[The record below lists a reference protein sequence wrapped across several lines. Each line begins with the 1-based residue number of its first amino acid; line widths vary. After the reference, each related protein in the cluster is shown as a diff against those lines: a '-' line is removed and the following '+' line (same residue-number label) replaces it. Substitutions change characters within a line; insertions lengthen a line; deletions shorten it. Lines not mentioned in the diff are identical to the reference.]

1 MKVNELNWVEAIEQ
15 VLRDNGGSASLERM
29 YLDILKYRDVSNNRQ
44 WQATLRGI
52 LYRDMRQRDHFV
64 RLGLGVFGLKNAA
77 TSQSTFNQIA
87 TNKQVAVSSQHSAIQ
102 GMLIELGNFYGYDT
116 YTADPNANFDEKR
129 LGSIASLAQI
139 PDFTGFSDLLSQV
152 RKIDVIWFS
161 KRTQRSFP
169 KAAFEVENTPEFRRS
184 MLKLYQL
191 RDYKTDFY
199 LVAAEDKKSLFESRL
214 NNDPFNSVRHDF
226 LFRSFEEV
234 SHLYVAAAE
243 HFLLQERFF
252 AKDHT

>member
-1 MKVNELNWVEAIEQ
+1 MNPNELSWVEAIDQ
-15 VLRDNGGSASLERM
+15 VLLDNGGSASLERM
-29 YLDILKYRDVSNNRQ
+29 YSGILKYRDVSDNRQ

-64 RLGLGVFGLKNAA
+64 RLGLGVFGLKTVA
-77 TSQSTFNQIA
+77 TAQNTFLRVA
-87 TNKQVAVSSQHSAIQ
+87 TNKSVTVSSQHSSIQ
-102 GMLIELGNFYGYDT
+102 GMLIELGNFYGYET
-116 YTADPNANFDEKR
+116 YTADPNAKFDEKR
-129 LGSIASLAQI
+129 LGSITSLQQV
-139 PDFTGFSDLLSQV
+139 PEFTGFQDLLNQV

-161 KRTQRSFP
+161 KRTQRPFP

-199 LVAAEDKKSLFESRL
+199 LVAAKDKKPIFESRL
-214 NNDPFNSVRHDF
+214 SNDPFNDVKDEF

-234 SHLYVAAAE
+234 SRLYVAAAE
-243 HFLLQERFF
+243 HFLLKEQFF
-252 AKDHT
+252 AQNDS

>member
-1 MKVNELNWVEAIEQ
+1 METNDLNWIESIEQ
-15 VLRDNGGSASLERM
+15 VLLDNGGSASLEKM
-29 YLDILKYRDVSNNRQ
+29 YLDILKYRDVSSNRQ

-52 LYRDMRQRDHFV
+52 LYRDMKQRDHFI
-64 RLGLGVFGLKNAA
+64 RLGLGVFGIKNAT

-87 TNKQVAVSSQHSAIQ
+87 ANKRVGVSSQHSAIQ

-129 LGSIASLAQI
+129 LGSITSLPQI

-152 RKIDVIWFS
+152 KKIDVIWFS
-161 KRTQRSFP
+161 KRTQRPFP

-199 LVAAEDKKSLFESRL
+199 LVAAKDKRPLFESRL
-214 NNDPFNSVRHDF
+214 NNDPFDSMRDDF
-226 LFRSFEEV
+226 LFRSFDEV

-243 HFLLQERFF
+243 HFLLQEKFF
-252 AKDHT
+252 NKGHA